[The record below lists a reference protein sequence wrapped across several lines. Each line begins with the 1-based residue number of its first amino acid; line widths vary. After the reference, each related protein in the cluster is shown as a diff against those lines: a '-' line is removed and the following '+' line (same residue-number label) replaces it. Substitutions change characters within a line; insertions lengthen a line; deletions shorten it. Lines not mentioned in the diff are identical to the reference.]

1 MIQDLKLTGC
11 DFADSPILPLDR
23 ERRFHLFYVFDG
35 SGVLIADS
43 TSFPCGKDN
52 LFLFPSLEVAVL
64 KPGSRSSLVSLHLT
78 FTCASS
84 SMALEFTRLPRLL
97 PCAPENRALV
107 MEILHECILKRPLH
121 EDLCAL
127 YLEQLLIPAAARAAR
142 ETFPASPGSPISPG
156 FPVFPSFPA
165 PGGPRREDGPLAEL
179 GAYIDRHLDQELSLD
194 VLCEV
199 SRMNARQIN
208 GLFKKAYHL
217 GTVEYIRSR
226 RLKKARELLCF
237 SQSSVTQIA
246 ERTGFKSVH
255 YFSRVFK
262 EHEGI
267 SPGEYKK
274 RLSRTLSL

>member
-43 TSFPCGKDN
+43 TSFPCGKDS
-52 LFLFPSLEVAVL
+52 LFLFPSLEVAVI
-64 KPGSRSSLVSLHLT
+64 KPGSRSNLVPLHLT
-78 FTCASS
+78 FTCTSHS
-84 SMALEFTRLPRLL
+84 LALELTRLPRLL
-97 PCAPENRALV
+97 PGAPENRALV
-107 MEILHECILKRPLH
+107 MEILHECILKRPFH

-127 YLEQLLIPAAARAAR
+127 YLEQLLIPAVARAAR
-142 ETFPASPGSPISPG
+142 EASPASPAVHSH
-156 FPVFPSFPA
+156 PA
-165 PGGPRREDGPLAEL
+165 PGGPRREEGPLAEL

-226 RLKKARELLCF
+226 RLAKARELLCF
-237 SQSSVTQIA
+237 SQASVTQIA
-246 ERTGFKSVH
+246 EHTGFKSVH

-274 RLSRTLSL
+274 RLSRSLSL